1 MFSQSFLPVLKGWSW
16 LWWSGSL
23 CCEPCSATWRR
34 LKIFVLD
41 HIAQKPTLTVDC
53 KRIATAISHFHL
65 SFSEVNGGW
74 PIMLKL
80 AENSFWF
87 NHQFFSSYFKFLIQA
102 CTVSLLFKNCHW
114 SLKVP
119 LSCNLMGYLLA
130 IKINGHELNLPRN
143 GFWPKYHSVKFSVTF
158 TGVNRQR
165 RLWNDRGH
173 CSFLL
178 RMGKNRVWVSSGEG
192 LWEERCIFLSTLALS
207 IS

>member
-1 MFSQSFLPVLKGWSW
+1 MKWRT
-16 LWWSGSL
+16 
-23 CCEPCSATWRR
+23 ECSVHHFCQYWRGAHDYDDHVPFVVNHVRQLNWRR

-41 HIAQKPTLTVDC
+41 LIAQKPKLTVDC
-53 KRIATAISHFHL
+53 ERIATVISHFHL

-74 PIMLKL
+74 PIILKL

-87 NHQFFSSYFKFLIQA
+87 NHQFFSSYLKFLIQA
-102 CTVSLLFKNCHW
+102 CTVSLLFENCHW

-130 IKINGHELNLPRN
+130 IKINGHEFNLPRN

-165 RLWNDRGH
+165 RL
-173 CSFLL
+173 
-178 RMGKNRVWVSSGEG
+178 
-192 LWEERCIFLSTLALS
+192 
-207 IS
+207 